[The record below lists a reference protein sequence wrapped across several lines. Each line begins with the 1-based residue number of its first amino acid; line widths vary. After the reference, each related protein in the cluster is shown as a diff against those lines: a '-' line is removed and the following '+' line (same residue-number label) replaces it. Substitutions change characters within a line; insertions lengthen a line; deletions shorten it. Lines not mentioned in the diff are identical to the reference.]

1 LTLGIE
7 TVGGVMSKII
17 NRGTTIPTKKS
28 QPYTTTQDQ
37 QTTVRIAVYE
47 GERTLVKDNHRLAKF
62 EITGIPPA
70 PRGVP
75 QIEVTF
81 QIDQNSILSVIAKDK
96 GTGKSESI
104 TITSDKGRLSKDEIE
119 AMIKDSEKYAEQDK
133 ILKEKLDAKSS
144 LDNYL
149 YTMRST
155 IEDRDKLADKLD
167 SNDKSAI
174 KDALDEAQDW
184 VKDNED

>member
-1 LTLGIE
+1 
-7 TVGGVMSKII
+7 
-17 NRGTTIPTKKS
+17 
-28 QPYTTTQDQ
+28 
-37 QTTVRIAVYE
+37 
-47 GERTLVKDNHRLAKF
+47 
-62 EITGIPPA
+62 
-70 PRGVP
+70 
-75 QIEVTF
+75 
-81 QIDQNSILSVIAKDK
+81 
-96 GTGKSESI
+96 
-104 TITSDKGRLSKDEIE
+104 LSKDEIE

>member
-1 LTLGIE
+1 
-7 TVGGVMSKII
+7 MF
-17 NRGTTIPTKKS
+17 
-28 QPYTTTQDQ
+28 
-37 QTTVRIAVYE
+37 E
-47 GERTLVKDNHRLAKF
+47 GERTLVKDNHRLGKF
-62 EITGIPPA
+62 EIGGIIAA

-81 QIDQNSILSVIAKDK
+81 QIDVNSILSVTAKDK
-96 GTGKSESI
+96 ASGKSESI
-104 TITSDKGRLSKDEIE
+104 TITNDKGRLSKDEID

-167 SNDKSAI
+167 SSDKSTI
-174 KDALDEAQDW
+174 SNALDSAQDW
-184 VKDNED
+184 AKNNEDDGTKEDFEE